1 MPKGKFSAS
10 DVRAMVRDLRET
22 VLSWRVANVY
32 DLDARTYLV
41 KLAMPGV
48 GEKKVLLLE
57 SGVRFHLT
65 AYEHR
70 ERTTELPSPFA
81 MKLRKHEKSGLTRH
95 LEARARANARMMDD
109 YLQSASQAHL
119 PHLERPTHCVP
130 PRAAAASAAYLP
142 SDGRAWPS
150 PHALRAAPREVTS
163 TSLRS
168 RPGEPRHH
176 R

>member
-10 DVRAMVRDLRET
+10 DVRAMVRDLRES

-65 AYEHR
+65 AYERR

-81 MKLRKHEKSGLTRH
+81 MKLRKHVRAKRLEDVRQLGQDRVVDLRFGSGEH
-95 LEARARANARMMDD
+95 C
-109 YLQSASQAHL
+109 AHL
-119 PHLERPTHCVP
+119 LLELYAGGNLLLTDHTYTVL
-130 PRAAAASAAYLP
+130 AL
-142 SDGRAWPS
+142 
-150 PHALRAAPREVTS
+150 LRAHKFADGAEAAV
-163 TSLRS
+163 
-168 RPGEPRHH
+168 H
-176 R
+176 RVCV